1 MKLKSWLVWIAILF
15 VSFCGLKSY
24 AQIVVSSQDGV
35 PPIDIDYLSPKKYEI
50 GGITSTGN
58 ANFDQRMLNFGVGSV
73 IEIPGDDISK
83 SIKRLWNSGY
93 YENID
98 ITITNVIDNKVFLN
112 VYLEERARLVAF
124 GFKGTT
130 KNEENEIREKIKLTQ
145 GNIVNDNM
153 KQTCVNIIKN
163 YYVEKGFYN
172 CDVQVEEQQDPKVT
186 RGVRLLFNIKKNKKV
201 KIARINIIGN
211 QEVSKAKL
219 LKPMKETK
227 CRHRPMTPWEPP
239 WRLSRCAHPLS
250 GAGKGRR

>member
-58 ANFDQRMLNFGVGSV
+58 ANFDQRMLNFGVGSI

-124 GFKGTT
+124 G
-130 KNEENEIREKIKLTQ
+130 
-145 GNIVNDNM
+145 
-153 KQTCVNIIKN
+153 
-163 YYVEKGFYN
+163 
-172 CDVQVEEQQDPKVT
+172 
-186 RGVRLLFNIKKNKKV
+186 
-201 KIARINIIGN
+201 
-211 QEVSKAKL
+211 
-219 LKPMKETK
+219 
-227 CRHRPMTPWEPP
+227 
-239 WRLSRCAHPLS
+239 
-250 GAGKGRR
+250 